1 MKIIGLTGGIG
12 SGKSIISNILLK
24 KGIPVYSSDKR
35 AKFVMLHDS
44 KLKKKLITT
53 FGNEFVTTDQLIYF
67 IKDIYEVCKKN
78 NLKLI
83 LKSKKVISEKLNKN
97 YIRSILFSSTLNNQK
112 INSIIHPYVY
122 KDFDKWKKQ
131 QKSKFVI
138 YESAL
143 IFETGSYKKNDL
155 NILVTCDEF
164 ERVKRVMLR
173 DKCSEDVV
181 RKKMKFQ
188 WKDEM
193 KINLSDYVVHNNEL
207 DKLEEEAISLI
218 SFLMKGFR

>member
-24 KGIPVYSSDKR
+24 KGIPVYCSDKR
-35 AKFVMLHDS
+35 AKFVMLHDP

-53 FGNEFVTTDQLIYF
+53 FGNEFF
-67 IKDIYEVCKKN
+67 IN
-78 NLKLI
+78 
-83 LKSKKVISEKLNKN
+83 EKLNKN
-97 YIRSILFSSTLNNQK
+97 YIRSILFSSALNNQK

-218 SFLMKGFR
+218 SFLMKRFR

>member
-53 FGNEFVTTDQLIYF
+53 FGNEFF
-67 IKDIYEVCKKN
+67 IN
-78 NLKLI
+78 
-83 LKSKKVISEKLNKN
+83 EKLNKN
-97 YIRSILFSSTLNNQK
+97 YIRSILFSSALNNQK

-131 QKSKFVI
+131 LKSKFVI

-173 DKCSEDVV
+173 DKCSEEHV

-218 SFLMKGFR
+218 SLLMKRFR

>member
-24 KGIPVYSSDKR
+24 KGIPVYNSDKR

-44 KLKKKLITT
+44 KLKKRLITT
-53 FGNEFVTTDQLIYF
+53 
-67 IKDIYEVCKKN
+67 
-78 NLKLI
+78 
-83 LKSKKVISEKLNKN
+83 
-97 YIRSILFSSTLNNQK
+97 
-112 INSIIHPYVY
+112 
-122 KDFDKWKKQ
+122 
-131 QKSKFVI
+131 
-138 YESAL
+138 
-143 IFETGSYKKNDL
+143 
-155 NILVTCDEF
+155 
-164 ERVKRVMLR
+164 RVMLR

>member
-44 KLKKKLITT
+44 KLKKRLITT
-53 FGNEFVTTDQLIYF
+53 FGNEFF
-67 IKDIYEVCKKN
+67 IN
-78 NLKLI
+78 
-83 LKSKKVISEKLNKN
+83 EKLNKN
-97 YIRSILFSSTLNNQK
+97 YIRSILFSTGLNNQK

-155 NILVTCDEF
+155 NILVTCNEF

-173 DKCSEDVV
+173 DKCSENDV

-193 KINLSDYVVHNNEL
+193 KISLSDYVIQNNQL

-218 SFLMKGFR
+218 NFLNKEFR

>member
-53 FGNEFVTTDQLIYF
+53 FGNEFF
-67 IKDIYEVCKKN
+67 IN
-78 NLKLI
+78 
-83 LKSKKVISEKLNKN
+83 EKLNKN
-97 YIRSILFSSTLNNQK
+97 YIRSILFSNALNNQK

-131 QKSKFVI
+131 LKSKFVI

-173 DKCSEDVV
+173 DKCSEDDV

-218 SFLMKGFR
+218 SFLMKRFR